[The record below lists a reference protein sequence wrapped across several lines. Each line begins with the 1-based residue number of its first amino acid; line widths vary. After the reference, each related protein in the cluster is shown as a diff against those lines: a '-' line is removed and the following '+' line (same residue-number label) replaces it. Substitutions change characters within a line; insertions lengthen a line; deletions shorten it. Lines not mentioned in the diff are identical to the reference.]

1 MILKKGVFSLKKII
15 KKYQN
20 KQQEII
26 STYTYSEKSYVIIPI
41 MDIEFHSLVVE
52 CDKIYL
58 VRQTPLEIIDHSCG
72 NDWTTYEG
80 RREFIIKETGY
91 VYKPPILIHNENID
105 IAIPTRSASHFHC
118 AWINP
123 KNILD
128 AKKCGNICSII
139 FVNGLEVYLDVSH
152 HTITQQLQR
161 AYRIHRLVEYKNNEY
176 NNRMQQSIY

>member
-1 MILKKGVFSLKKII
+1 MKKII
-15 KKYQN
+15 KKYQK

-26 STYTYSEKSYVIIPI
+26 STYTYSGKSYIIIPI
-41 MDIEFHSLVVE
+41 MDIEFQSLVAE

-105 IAIPTRSASHFHC
+105 IAIPTRSANHFNC
-118 AWINP
+118 VWINP
-123 KNILD
+123 DNVLNVIKR
-128 AKKCGNICSII
+128 GNTCSII
-139 FVNGLEVYLDVSH
+139 FENGLEVYLDVSH
-152 HTITQQLQR
+152 HTINQQLQR
-161 AYRIHRLVEYKNNEY
+161 AYQVHKQAEHRNQQTIH
-176 NNRMQQSIY
+176 S